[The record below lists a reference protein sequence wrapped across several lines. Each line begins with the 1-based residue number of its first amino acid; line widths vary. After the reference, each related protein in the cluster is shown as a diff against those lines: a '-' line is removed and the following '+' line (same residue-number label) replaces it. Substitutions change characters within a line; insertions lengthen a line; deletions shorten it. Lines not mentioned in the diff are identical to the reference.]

1 MLYVIVFRKVRVRAS
16 KLFTTSLFSFLDS
29 KLSQKTNV
37 REFRFFFFSVR
48 QRKARAKLEKYI
60 RVRCV
65 KTVYDVTKKNW
76 L

>member
-1 MLYVIVFRKVRVRAS
+1 MRVRAS
-16 KLFTTSLFSFLDS
+16 KLFMTSLFFSSTANSVKRLTFENS
-29 KLSQKTNV
+29 V
-37 REFRFFFFSVR
+37 FFFFSVR
-48 QRKARAKLEKYI
+48 QREVRAKREKYK